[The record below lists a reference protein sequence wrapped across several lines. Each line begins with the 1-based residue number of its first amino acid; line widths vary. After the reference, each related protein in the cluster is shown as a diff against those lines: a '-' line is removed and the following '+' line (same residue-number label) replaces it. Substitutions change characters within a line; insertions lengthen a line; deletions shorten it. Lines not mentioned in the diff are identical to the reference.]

1 MSYKQC
7 VILLPCHSLED
18 FPTHHEGDDAQGL
31 LAGWTALFHPG
42 LIASSGS
49 MPQWWRMDDPG
60 EELAGHLLVIPSVS
74 AGELPTGFAQRAKD
88 AGATLIRRKQDREE
102 ILTLAL
108 ENCDDRY
115 QAIDPDLVADFLA
128 LGYAY
133 LLIELL
139 TRQMRYACNL
149 DEVHFNDLIVAG
161 AQAAVAGDQALARQ
175 KLTACFDVLAEER
188 DHYYSVEAFVVD
200 LTLVASTTLGSALT
214 AEIEDS
220 SPTNLLASGE
230 VIEQI
235 ANHHPQTLA
244 AMQAAI
250 ADKRLTVVGGEYTEL
265 RLPQMSLEDLRHALQ
280 AGSAQVDSQIGQRP
294 TIFGRRTFGLTPAL
308 PQILNKL
315 GFRGAVHATLEDGRF
330 PEGQQL
336 KTRWEGSDHSA
347 IDAIARAPLNA
358 TEPQN
363 FLGYANKLGETMDM
377 DHVATLFFA
386 HWPGQACCWYND
398 LKRIAKYGPLL
409 GRMVTLDEYFGD
421 TDFPAHLD
429 QFEADQYRAP
439 YLKQDVIR
447 NVVDPISSRVRY
459 WRRVA
464 SVAAAAKLAALTG
477 LITSRPTPAVD
488 ESSNPSEQ
496 LESALQEFA
505 TALPREQGPAE
516 SGYLIANPLNFTRR
530 IGVAL
535 PHLENAPA
543 IAAPVYAADSNDETP
558 LAVVDVPAMGFAWVT
573 GSATPSRPK
582 KSLQDLVQDLSED
595 DQTIVLRNEF
605 FQATINTITGTL
617 QSLHDY
623 KTRGNRLSQQLAMR
637 LKPGKGVA
645 EHELAALYSVM
656 AADETKVLHNS
667 TTMGEVETRG
677 RLLERDGET
686 VATFVQRYQIWRGS
700 RVLRLQLEIQAEK
713 EFRSDPWNSY
723 CALRF
728 AWADEGAEIWRTVNE
743 TRHKTESSRFET
755 SHYVEIDSGEAKTT
769 ILTAGLPYHRKQGM
783 RMLDS
788 LLLVRGETQSKF
800 ELGIGVD
807 LKHPMQQALELLTP
821 PTLLP
826 QEAAKTTP
834 ADSSWLFHLSARN
847 VQSTHWEPLREGE
860 QIVGFRV
867 RLLETDGRPAKL
879 KLSSFKPVTAAEKR
893 DFQDQTLG
901 DCTIDSGAILCELSG
916 HEWTEIVAR
925 W

>member
-60 EELAGHLLVIPSVS
+60 EELADHLLIIPSVS
-74 AGELPTGFAQRAKD
+74 ASELPTGFTQRAKD
-88 AGATLIRRKQDREE
+88 AGATLIRRKQDRDE
-102 ILTLAL
+102 ILNLAL
-108 ENCDDRY
+108 QNCDNRY
-115 QAIDPDLVADFLA
+115 QQIDPELVADFLA

-161 AQAAVAGDQALARQ
+161 AQAAVEGDHELAKQ

-188 DHYYSVEAFVVD
+188 DHYYSVEAFLVD
-200 LTLVASTTLGSALT
+200 LTLVAPTTLGPALT
-214 AEIEDS
+214 KEIEDG
-220 SPTNLLASGE
+220 SPTNLLLTGE
-230 VIEQI
+230 VIDKI
-235 ANHHPQTLA
+235 ADQHPDLLA
-244 AMQAAI
+244 AIQSAI
-250 ADKRLTVVGGEYTEL
+250 AEKRLTIVGGEQTEQ
-265 RLPQMSLEDLRHALQ
+265 RLPQMSLEDLRSALQ
-280 AGSAQVDSQIGQRP
+280 NGGTAAANQFGQRP
-294 TIFGRRTFGLTPAL
+294 TVFGRRTFGLTPAL

-315 GFRGAVHATLEDGRF
+315 GFRGAIHATLDDGRF

-336 KTRWEGSDHSA
+336 KTRWEGPDHSA

-358 TEPQN
+358 KEPQN

-386 HWPGQACCWYND
+386 HWPGQASCWYND

-409 GRMVTLDEYFGD
+409 GRMVTLEEYFGD

-429 QFEADQYRAP
+429 SFTADQYRAP

-447 NVVDPISSRVRY
+447 NVVDPISSRIRY
-459 WRRVA
+459 WRQVA
-464 SVAAAAKLAALTG
+464 TAAAAQKLAALTS
-477 LITSRPTPAVD
+477 LVTSRPSQHTDPGAAPTD
-488 ESSNPSEQ
+488 Q
-496 LESALQEFA
+496 LAAAASDFA
-505 TALPREQGPAE
+505 TALPRQPGSDEAGH
-516 SGYLIANPLNFTRR
+516 LVANPLNFTRR
-530 IGVAL
+530 LGVEL
-535 PHLENAPA
+535 PQLENAPA
-543 IAAPVYAADSNDETP
+543 VASPIYAADKQGESP

-573 GSATPSRPK
+573 GSSTAARPK
-582 KSLQDLVQDLSED
+582 KGLQDLVQDLTAD
-595 DQTIVLRNEF
+595 DQSIVLRNEF
-605 FQATINTITGTL
+605 FQATLNTITGTL

-637 LKPGKGVA
+637 LKPGKGVP
-645 EHELAALYSVM
+645 EHELASIYSVM
-656 AADETKVLHNS
+656 AADETNILHNS
-667 TTMGEVETRG
+667 TTMGEVEMRG

-686 VATFVQRYQIWRGS
+686 VATFIQRYQVWRGS

-723 CALRF
+723 AALRF

-743 TRHKTESSRFET
+743 TRHKTESTRFET
-755 SHYVEIDSGEAKTT
+755 SHYVEVDSGDARTT
-769 ILTAGLPYHRKQGM
+769 ILTGGLPYHRKQGL

-788 LLLVRGETQSKF
+788 LLLVRGETATQF

-821 PTLLP
+821 TTIVP
-826 QEAAKTTP
+826 QQAARTAP
-834 ADSSWLFHLSARN
+834 ADSRWLLHLPARN
-847 VQSTHWEPLREGE
+847 VQATHWEAIQEGE

-867 RLLETDGRPAKL
+867 RLVETDGRPAKV
-879 KLSSFKPVTAAEKR
+879 KLSSFKPVSKAHKS
-893 DFQDQTLG
+893 DFQAQSIS
-901 DCTIDSGAILCELSG
+901 DCDVEDGAILFELSG
-916 HEWTEIVAR
+916 HEWAEIEAR